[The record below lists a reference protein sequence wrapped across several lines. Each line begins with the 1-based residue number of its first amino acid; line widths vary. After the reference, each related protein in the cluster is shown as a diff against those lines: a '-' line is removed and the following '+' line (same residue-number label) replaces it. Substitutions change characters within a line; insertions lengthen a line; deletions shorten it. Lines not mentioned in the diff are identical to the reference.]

1 VVGFLEE
8 ALPSQIHQPDAYR
21 HYDDV
26 FPTYVSRLPSYL
38 QNTFWN
44 ELLIHLTEWSGIN
57 ALLYYGP
64 MLVTSIGLRG
74 DLVTLLVSGGI
85 GIVQFL
91 AVIPAIL
98 YLDRLGTCS
107 CSYFVII
114 RFGGLI

>member
-1 VVGFLEE
+1 MVEFLDK
-8 ALPSQIHQPDAYR
+8 ALPSQIPQPDAYR
-21 HYDDV
+21 HYDNV
-26 FPTYVSRLPSYL
+26 FSAYVSHSPLYL
-38 QNTFWN
+38 QNAFLD

-64 MLVTSIGLRG
+64 TLVTSIGLRG

-98 YLDRLGTCS
+98 YLDRLGTCT
-107 CSYFVII
+107 CSYFVIV
-114 RFGGLI
+114 RF